1 MKCSVA
7 KKTASIILSIL
18 VFVASLQVISSA
30 AFAAEESDL
39 SFTVNDGGKSYTLT
53 KCDSAAS
60 GEINVPAFYNEK
72 PVTAIGANA
81 FLGCTEITSVTV
93 PEGVEEIGDKA
104 FYNCRNLVT
113 LKLPETVAAIGR
125 EAFSLCKKLSDITL
139 PSGKC
144 EIKQGAFTGCDVLK
158 KVKLPRV
165 TTDLTEMFYG
175 CDSLETVILPESLS
189 KIGQFAFYYCTSLK
203 TIVIPENVDTI
214 SPDAFYDSALETVY
228 GYGGSAAKKFA
239 ENNGF
244 GFVEIEDVFEDE
256 YFVTVK
262 GAAAGSVLSVKLLV
276 QSESEVAYKLTLTKD
291 GEEIALGTYATVFL
305 PVPESMEGKTC
316 RVYKTEN
323 NGGVTNVNA
332 VQDYD
337 MEFTTDSLGE
347 FIVTTGEISDV
358 SGDLNND
365 GVCDVFD
372 AQLCEKAVSGH
383 IELSMRQKYSA
394 SGDAFCD
401 VDASLYQRV
410 VNEALKGA

>member
-1 MKCSVA
+1 MFSR
-7 KKTASIILSIL
+7 KKTALIILSIL
-18 VFVASLQVISSA
+18 VSVASLQVISSA

-60 GEINVPAFYNEK
+60 GEIKVPAFYNEK

-93 PEGVEEIGDKA
+93 PEGVEEIGNKA

-175 CDSLETVILPESLS
+175 CDRLETVILPESLS

-244 GFVEIEDVFEDE
+244 CFVEIEDVFEDE

-276 QSESEVAYKLTLTKD
+276 QSESEVTYKLTLTKD
-291 GEEIALGTYATVFL
+291 GEEIALGTYATVLL

-347 FIVTTGEISDV
+347 FIVTTGEISNV

-365 GVCDVFD
+365 GVCDVID
-372 AQLCEKAVSGH
+372 AQLCEKAVNGH
-383 IELSMRQKYSA
+383 IELSMRQKYLA
-394 SGDAFCD
+394 SGDAFCN

>member
-1 MKCSVA
+1 MKRSVA

-18 VFVASLQVISSA
+18 VLVASLQVISSA
-30 AFAAEESDL
+30 AFAAEGSNL
-39 SFTVNDGGKSYTLT
+39 SFTVNDGGESYTLT
-53 KCDSAAS
+53 KCSSMAS
-60 GEINVPAFYNEK
+60 GEIEVPAFYNEK
-72 PVTAIGANA
+72 PVTVIGAKA
-81 FLGCTEITSVTV
+81 FFDCTEITSVTV
-93 PEGVEEIGDKA
+93 IEGVEEIGDEA

-139 PSGKC
+139 PSGEC

-158 KVKLPRV
+158 KVKLPRG

-175 CDSLETVILPESLS
+175 CDSLETVILPENLS
-189 KIGQFAFYYCTSLK
+189 EIGQFAFYYCTSLK
-203 TIVIPENVDTI
+203 SIVIPENVDTI

-256 YFVTVK
+256 YFVTVN
-262 GAAAGSVLSVKLLV
+262 GAAAGSALSVKLLA
-276 QSESEVAYKLTLTKD
+276 QSENEVTYKLTLTKD
-291 GEEIALGTYATVFL
+291 GEEIALDTYATVFL
-305 PVPESMEGKTC
+305 PVPESMEGKQC
-316 RVYKTEN
+316 RVYMTEN
-323 NGGVTNVNA
+323 DGSVTNVNA

-347 FIVTTGEISDV
+347 FIVTTGEVSDV
-358 SGDLNND
+358 SGDLNSD
-365 GVCDVFD
+365 GVCDVID
-372 AQLCEKAVSGH
+372 AQLCEKVVSGH
-383 IELSMRQKYSA
+383 IELSMRQKYLA

>member
-1 MKCSVA
+1 MS
-7 KKTASIILSIL
+7 
-18 VFVASLQVISSA
+18 
-30 AFAAEESDL
+30 
-39 SFTVNDGGKSYTLT
+39 
-53 KCDSAAS
+53 
-60 GEINVPAFYNEK
+60 
-72 PVTAIGANA
+72 
-81 FLGCTEITSVTV
+81 
-93 PEGVEEIGDKA
+93 EGVEEIGDKA

-158 KVKLPRV
+158 KAKLPRV

-262 GAAAGSVLSVKLLV
+262 GAAAVSALSVKLLV
-276 QSESEVAYKLTLTKD
+276 QSESEVTYKLTLTKD
-291 GEEIALGTYATVFL
+291 GEEIALGTYATVLL
-305 PVPESMEGKTC
+305 PMPESMEGKTC
-316 RVYKTEN
+316 CVYKTEN

-332 VQDYD
+332 VQNYD

-347 FIVTTGEISDV
+347 FIVTTGEISNV

-365 GVCDVFD
+365 GVCDVID

-383 IELSMRQKYSA
+383 IELSMRQKYLA
-394 SGDAFCD
+394 SGDAFCN

>member
-1 MKCSVA
+1 MFSR
-7 KKTASIILSIL
+7 KKRRRLFFRYL
-18 VFVASLQVISSA
+18 FRL
-30 AFAAEESDL
+30 L
-39 SFTVNDGGKSYTLT
+39 LYRSFTVNDGGKSYTLT
-53 KCDSAAS
+53 KCDSASS
-60 GEINVPAFYNEK
+60 GEIKVPAFYNEK
-72 PVTAIGANA
+72 PVTAIGAN
-81 FLGCTEITSVTV
+81 
-93 PEGVEEIGDKA
+93 A

-144 EIKQGAFTGCDVLK
+144 EIKQGAFTGGDVLK

-262 GAAAGSVLSVKLLV
+262 GAAAV
-276 QSESEVAYKLTLTKD
+276 
-291 GEEIALGTYATVFL
+291 
-305 PVPESMEGKTC
+305 
-316 RVYKTEN
+316 
-323 NGGVTNVNA
+323 
-332 VQDYD
+332 
-337 MEFTTDSLGE
+337 
-347 FIVTTGEISDV
+347 
-358 SGDLNND
+358 
-365 GVCDVFD
+365 
-372 AQLCEKAVSGH
+372 
-383 IELSMRQKYSA
+383 
-394 SGDAFCD
+394 
-401 VDASLYQRV
+401 
-410 VNEALKGA
+410 

>member
-244 GFVEIEDVFEDE
+244 GFVEIEDVFKDE

-347 FIVTTGEISDV
+347 FIVTTGEISNV

-365 GVCDVFD
+365 GVCDVID

-383 IELSMRQKYSA
+383 IELSMRQKYLA
-394 SGDAFCD
+394 SGDAFCN

>member
-18 VFVASLQVISSA
+18 VLVASLQVISST
-30 AFAAEESDL
+30 AFAAEESGL

-60 GEINVPAFYNEK
+60 GEIKVPAFYNEK

-276 QSESEVAYKLTLTKD
+276 QSESEVTYKLTLTKD

-347 FIVTTGEISDV
+347 FIVTTGEISNV

-365 GVCDVFD
+365 GVCDVID

-383 IELSMRQKYSA
+383 IELSMRQKYLA
-394 SGDAFCD
+394 SGDAFCN

>member
-1 MKCSVA
+1 MFSR
-7 KKTASIILSIL
+7 KKRRRLFFRYL
-18 VFVASLQVISSA
+18 FRL
-30 AFAAEESDL
+30 L
-39 SFTVNDGGKSYTLT
+39 LYRSFTVNDGGKSYTLT
-53 KCDSAAS
+53 KCDSASS
-60 GEINVPAFYNEK
+60 GEIKVPAFYNEK

-81 FLGCTEITSVTV
+81 FLSCTEITSVTV
-93 PEGVEEIGDKA
+93 SEGVEEIGDKA

-262 GAAAGSVLSVKLLV
+262 GAAAVSALSVKLLV
-276 QSESEVAYKLTLTKD
+276 QSESEVTYKLTLTKD
-291 GEEIALGTYATVFL
+291 GEEIALGTYATVLL

-332 VQDYD
+332 VQNYD

-347 FIVTTGEISDV
+347 FIVTTGEISNV

-365 GVCDVFD
+365 GVCDVID

-383 IELSMRQKYSA
+383 IELSMRQKYLA
-394 SGDAFCD
+394 SGDAFCN

>member
-1 MKCSVA
+1 MRCSVA

-18 VFVASLQVISSA
+18 VSVASLQVISSA

-39 SFTVNDGGKSYTLT
+39 SFTVIDGGKSYTLT

-113 LKLPETVAAIGR
+113 LKLPETVATIGR

-276 QSESEVAYKLTLTKD
+276 QSESEVTYKLALTKD

-323 NGGVTNVNA
+323 DGGVTNVNA

-347 FIVTTGEISDV
+347 FIVTTGEISNV

-365 GVCDVFD
+365 GVCDVID

-383 IELSMRQKYSA
+383 IELSMRQKYLA
-394 SGDAFCD
+394 SGDAFCN